1 MESELGLRSY
11 TDFVVRDRAEN
22 NCTGRGAEA
31 IDDDRLSGGPQF
43 FISIYIATDLPAS
56 IISNPNHRMAC
67 ACIRKQERCREHR
80 RWTIHASSKESTHPA
95 DRYKEPHMLIL
106 PVATTRQQSNP
117 TGGISDVD

>member
-1 MESELGLRSY
+1 M
-11 TDFVVRDRAEN
+11 
-22 NCTGRGAEA
+22 
-31 IDDDRLSGGPQF
+31 SGGPQF